1 VRVEETENNF
11 FEYAGKGKHG
21 TPSSRS

>member
-1 VRVEETENNF
+1 VRVEETRNNF

-21 TPSSRS
+21 TASRRT

>member
-1 VRVEETENNF
+1 VRVEETRNNF

-21 TPSSRS
+21 TSISRS

>member
-1 VRVEETENNF
+1 VRVEETRNNF

-21 TPSSRS
+21 TSSSRS